1 MTSPGG
7 NESVEDSMAVFVSD
21 VVGPESYV
29 GFFED
34 DGESGYLY
42 VSDRTTNVVIKH
54 LQIYDCANILKVRE
68 EDVRVVWSVNGTKCA
83 VSIWDGIRGIIDLA
97 KGVEGRAKLTSR
109 STPPIS
115 DSAWLSGF

>member
-7 NESVEDSMAVFVSD
+7 NESVEDSIAVFVGD
-21 VVGPESYV
+21 IAGPESYV

-54 LQIYDCANILKVRE
+54 LQIYDCANILKV
-68 EDVRVVWSVNGTKCA
+68 CQ
-83 VSIWDGIRGIIDLA
+83 
-97 KGVEGRAKLTSR
+97 
-109 STPPIS
+109 
-115 DSAWLSGF
+115 